1 MLFRSCDFET
11 QGFYDCLA
19 WCKAWGGDGSTP
31 DAPETT
37 LVKLTSI
44 RGIDQLA
51 GQSEYIA
58 QNWFDEPGYTYAGF
72 PTESGSGSAYQVLS
86 SLGLGQQCSDLD
98 GARAFLEFCF
108 SYSQDGELPANFQRL
123 QSELTAYQ
131 TAAPDGAE
139 NTVSEADATQ
149 FYDLLDSI
157 TVLEGPD
164 GALAEIIKE
173 ETAAY
178 FAGSMTAEQAAQNI
192 QSRASIYLQ
201 EHRRA

>member
-1 MLFRSCDFET
+1 MRRRRRWSSLQASE
-11 QGFYDCLA
+11 A
-19 WCKAWGGDGSTP
+19 
-31 DAPETT
+31 
-37 LVKLTSI
+37 SI
-44 RGIDQLA
+44 SLL
-51 GQSEYIA
+51 
-58 QNWFDEPGYTYAGF
+58 GF

-98 GARAFLEFCF
+98 GARAFFEFCF

-139 NTVSEADATQ
+139 NTVSEADAAQ

-173 ETAAY
+173 EAAAY

>member
-1 MLFRSCDFET
+1 M
-11 QGFYDCLA
+11 
-19 WCKAWGGDGSTP
+19 
-31 DAPETT
+31 
-37 LVKLTSI
+37 
-44 RGIDQLA
+44 
-51 GQSEYIA
+51 
-58 QNWFDEPGYTYAGF
+58 
-72 PTESGSGSAYQVLS
+72 
-86 SLGLGQQCSDLD
+86 
-98 GARAFLEFCF
+98 
-108 SYSQDGELPANFQRL
+108 

-139 NTVSEADATQ
+139 NTVSEADAAQ

-173 ETAAY
+173 EAAAY